1 MGPLLHLACALGGE
15 AGARAAQAIG
25 LPISPDTLLRLLRSS
40 DHTAGSTPRVLGVD
54 DFAFRR
60 SYRYGTILVDME
72 THRPIDLLDDREAG
86 TLAGWLRD
94 HPGVEIIVR
103 DRAGAYAEGARA
115 GAPDAIQVADRF
127 HLVLHASTALEEL
140 LRSRR
145 RRTEWIPGPAPPP
158 DEATPPDESVADP
171 PATPSPAQRQRAERR
186 ATRISRWEE
195 IRTRRAAGQNI
206 SQIARAVGKDRKT
219 VRRYLATPAPPPAPY
234 VVKPRPAGLSS
245 PTLQPFVSY
254 LQDRWQAGCTNVR
267 RLYQELKER
276 GYVGSYS
283 LLRGSLRP
291 WRPPR
296 PDRVYG
302 PRHRRSVRWLCL
314 RPKEKLT
321 NEELTVRERVLAED
335 PELAQG
341 CELLEQFQRLVH
353 KRDQQKLDGW
363 IAAVHESGFAPF
375 QSFANGLQRDRAAVD
390 AALTLDWSNGLVE
403 GHVHRLKLIKR
414 QGYGR
419 AKIDLLR
426 RRVLA
431 A

>member
-1 MGPLLHLACALGGE
+1 
-15 AGARAAQAIG
+15 
-25 LPISPDTLLRLLRSS
+25 LLRLLRHAEQG
-40 DHTAGSTPRVLGVD
+40 DAPTPRVLGVD
-54 DFAFRR
+54 DFALRR
-60 SYRYGTILVDME
+60 GCRYGTILVDME
-72 THRPIDLLDDREAG
+72 NHRPIDLLDDREAG

-115 GAPDAIQVADRF
+115 GAPDALQVADRF
-127 HLVLHASTALEEL
+127 HLLLNASTALEEL

-145 RRTEWIPGPAPPP
+145 RRTEWVPDPSPPPDDTPPP
-158 DEATPPDESVADP
+158 DEPIAEP
-171 PATPSPAQRQRAERR
+171 PATPSPTQRQRAERR
-186 ATRISRWEE
+186 ARRIARWEE
-195 IRTRRAAGQNI
+195 IRSRRAAGQNI

-267 RLYQELKER
+267 RLYGELTLR
-276 GYVGSYS
+276 GYTGSYS
-283 LLRGSLRP
+283 LLRGALRP

-302 PRHRRSVRWLCL
+302 PRHRRSIRWLCL

-321 NEELTVRERVLAED
+321 KEELAVRDRVLSED
-335 PELAQG
+335 PELARG
-341 CELLEQFQRLVH
+341 CELLEQFHELVRR
-353 KRDQQKLDGW
+353 RDQPGLDGW
-363 IAAVHESGFAPF
+363 IATVQESGLAPF
-375 QSFANGLQRDRAAVD
+375 QSLANGLQRDRAAVD
-390 AALTLDWSNGLVE
+390 AAFTTEWSNGLVE
-403 GHVHRLKLIKR
+403 GQVNRLKLIKR

-419 AKIDLLR
+419 AKTDLLR